1 MYNII
6 KVFHLGQFKGGVT
19 VNCFLFNGLTDDEL
33 LQLNKLI
40 GKAQIIPK
48 GEELYRCGALG
59 IIKSGS
65 ATVKRNNE
73 TGNSVNMRT
82 IGSYEVFGAASVFG
96 NWREGSSSIKA
107 LENCEVYYINE
118 AVFHDLLLKY
128 PTVSINYISYLS
140 DKIRF
145 LNRRIDAFTA
155 GSTQNKLYE
164 YLVSISN
171 NGSAVLNISMSE
183 LARRLKIGRSS
194 LYRDIQS
201 LEQSGLIKR
210 DGQNFK
216 IL

>member
-1 MYNII
+1 M
-6 KVFHLGQFKGGVT
+6 
-19 VNCFLFNGLTDDEL
+19 NCFLFNGLSEAEL
-33 LQLNKLI
+33 LQVKTLI
-40 GKAQIIPK
+40 GEAQKISK
-48 GEELYRCGALG
+48 GEELYRCGSLG

-82 IGSYEVFGAASVFG
+82 IGSCELFGAASVFG

-118 AVFHDLLLKY
+118 AEFQNLLLKY
-128 PTVSINYISYLS
+128 PTVSLNYISYLS

-145 LNRRIDAFTA
+145 LNRRIDALAA

-164 YLVSISN
+164 YLVSVSN
-171 NGSAVLNISMSE
+171 SGNAVLNISMSE

-194 LYRDIQS
+194 LYRDIDS
-201 LEQSGLIKR
+201 LEESGLIKR
-210 DGQNFK
+210 DGQIFK

>member
-1 MYNII
+1 M
-6 KVFHLGQFKGGVT
+6 
-19 VNCFLFNGLTDDEL
+19 NCFLFNGLSEAEL
-33 LQLNKLI
+33 LQVKTLI
-40 GKAQIIPK
+40 GEAQMISK

-59 IIKSGS
+59 IIKSGN

-82 IGSYEVFGAASVFG
+82 IGSCELFGAASVFG
-96 NWREGSSSIKA
+96 DWREGSSSIKA

-118 AVFHDLLLKY
+118 SEFQNLLLKY
-128 PTVSINYISYLS
+128 PTVSLNYISYLS

-145 LNRRIDAFTA
+145 LNRRIDALAA

-164 YLVSISN
+164 YLVSVSN
-171 NGSAVLNISMSE
+171 SGRAVLNISMSE

-194 LYRDIQS
+194 LYRDIDS

-210 DGQNFK
+210 DGQIFK